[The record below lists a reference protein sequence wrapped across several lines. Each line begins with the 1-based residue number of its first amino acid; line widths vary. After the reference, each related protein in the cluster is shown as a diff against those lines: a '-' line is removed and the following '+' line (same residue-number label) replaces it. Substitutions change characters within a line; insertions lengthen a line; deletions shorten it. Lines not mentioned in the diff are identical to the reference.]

1 MKKLQLWSAIVDA
14 ILLAILLSLKN
25 HWWIACI
32 AIGILLLLK
41 NILIIKLGS
50 GTKHLHGMIDK
61 VLTGQMN
68 IKLKKTNIP
77 MIDQLI
83 EKFSHLMNKTKHV
96 LSEYENTSQ
105 RMAGEVYQLTRIST
119 HLRESQSD
127 IAATVQELTE
137 AGMSNAEAVSE
148 VDEKITSL
156 TKIAGNIQENAE
168 TSYLVAQDSGRV
180 IKESFESFKEIINQ
194 IKKLQE
200 ENNLVMEEITKLRD
214 YIGEV
219 DLIIKTV
226 NGIADQTQLL
236 ALNASIEAARAGEAG
251 KGFAVVAGEVSKL
264 ADESSQSANQIRTIL
279 SNITGNV
286 DGLTG
291 RIEHQTETISKNVN
305 GSQEALSKFDVI
317 EEAMNMNIEAVS
329 NIKSQANEQKNYVNQ
344 IKEAS
349 DLVNENTQKN
359 AAVSEEI
366 SATTQEQLA
375 SVEAIDSLVHE
386 LSEEVETTKKVISE
400 FVNGFVLSENNKKK
414 VELAKKHMA
423 NMVINID
430 IESNDVSSMENYLRK
445 ESNKVGAAGLY
456 AIANEDGMIIMA
468 SKDVPKEIRNIKSR
482 PFFAP
487 AMSGETFVS
496 APYISIVS
504 NQYNLSISMPIENNG
519 RICGV
524 LVGNI
529 GLEE

>member
-1 MKKLQLWSAIVDA
+1 MKKLQLWSATMDIA
-14 ILLAILLSLKN
+14 LLAILLSLRN

-32 AIGILLLLK
+32 IIGILLVLK
-41 NILIIKLGS
+41 NIIIMKLGM
-50 GTKHLHGMIDK
+50 GTKNIHTMIDK
-61 VLTGQMN
+61 VLLGQMN
-68 IKLKKTNIP
+68 IKLKKTNIA
-77 MIDQLI
+77 MIDKII
-83 EKFSHLMNKTKHV
+83 EKFSHLMAKTKHV

-105 RMAGEVYQLTRIST
+105 RMAGQVYQLTRISS
-119 HLRESQSD
+119 HLRESQEE

-137 AGMSNAEAVSE
+137 AGMSNAQAVSD

-156 TKIAGNIQENAE
+156 TKISYDIQENAE
-168 TSYLVAQDSGRV
+168 TSYLVAKDSGKV
-180 IKESFESFKEIINQ
+180 IKESFDSFKEIIGQ
-194 IKKLQE
+194 IKKLQS
-200 ENNLVMEEITKLRD
+200 ENNLVMDEITKLRN

-251 KGFAVVAGEVSKL
+251 KGFAVVAGEVAKL
-264 ADESSQSANQIRTIL
+264 ADESSQSANQIKTIL

-286 DGLTG
+286 DGLTD
-291 RIEHQTETISKNVN
+291 RIEKQTETITLNV
-305 GSQEALSKFDVI
+305 SESSAALGKFDVI
-317 EEAMNMNIEAVS
+317 EEAMNMNVDAVS
-329 NIKSQANEQKNYVNQ
+329 NIKKKSDEQKDYVNQ

-349 DLVNENTQKN
+349 DLVNQNTQKN

-375 SVEAIDSLVHE
+375 SVEAIDNLVHE

-400 FVNGFVLSENNKKK
+400 FVNGFVLSEANKNK
-414 VELAKKHMA
+414 VELAKKHMKS
-423 NMVINID
+423 MLEKID
-430 IESNDVSSMENYLRK
+430 IDSNSEAEIESYLKREVVK
-445 ESNKVGAAGLY
+445 SGAAGLY
-456 AIANEDGMIIMA
+456 AIANEDGIINIA
-468 SKDVPKEIRNIKSR
+468 SSEVPKEIRNIKSR

-487 AMSGETFVS
+487 AMSGEVFVS

-504 NQYNLSISMPIENNG
+504 NQYNLSISMPINSG
-519 RICGV
+519 SKVKAV